1 MTIEEANAAAL
12 RASMAGDLAALKQA
26 LATRS
31 EAIRELVADAP
42 SEALASRI
50 RCAIEAGNFLT
61 HDLRGIHGRLTQLRS
76 VAATEPID
84 PRVKVSG

>member
-26 LATRS
+26 LAARS
-31 EAIRELVADAP
+31 DAIRELVAAEP

-50 RCAIEAGNFLT
+50 RCAIEAGNFLAQ
-61 HDLRGIHGRLTQLRS
+61 DLRGIHGRLTQLRS
-76 VAATEPID
+76 VAATEPVNPYI
-84 PRVKVSG
+84 KVSG